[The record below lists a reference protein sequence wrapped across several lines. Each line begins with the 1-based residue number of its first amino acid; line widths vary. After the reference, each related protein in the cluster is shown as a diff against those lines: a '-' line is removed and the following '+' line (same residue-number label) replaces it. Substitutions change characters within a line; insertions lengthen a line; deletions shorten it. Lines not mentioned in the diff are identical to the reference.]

1 MFFNLLNALD
11 IGIMT
16 IYIVAGVVG
25 VVSIFL
31 ILGNIAYNKSKKKKA
46 LNTKVVDNEI
56 NENLDKEDEIIQDI
70 NNTECSS
77 ERIEQNEVIVETSDV
92 INCIDKNE
100 NLENLEVVASTISA
114 EEDSEASTQNDENNN
129 EEDDIDEL
137 EDEVKERH
145 FVKDNSGKIVMVSL
159 RKSFE
164 AKLIQSSPQLH
175 SVYSVIKN
183 ELLSYNKV
191 NSRISWGYDSF
202 NKGRNQVAK
211 LVIRGK
217 SLYLYLALDPN
228 YYVDTKYNFTDESD
242 VKKYQKVPF
251 KMKVKSNLSI
261 KYAKELIADCMEKF
275 DAEQGDVMNID
286 YSREYEENEPL
297 IERGLIKVYAN
308 DDINDGDVLVQAGYG
323 ESLKSINV
331 EDADMSITDDI
342 AKTFVEDV
350 EDDEE
355 LVITKGTK
363 KAIINIDTIDANFNN
378 GDEID
383 INVLKEKKLID
394 KNAGKL
400 KVLAR
405 GVLTKSITI
414 KANEYSLQAVK
425 MVVLLG
431 GTVYKV
437 K

>member
-1 MFFNLLNALD
+1 MFVSLLNALD
-11 IGIMT
+11 ISIMT

-25 VVSIFL
+25 VVSISL
-31 ILGNIAYNKSKKKKA
+31 ILGNIIYSKNKKKKA
-46 LNTKVVDNEI
+46 LSTNVINDMVVENVDNDNETIQDNNDSECSGEKIEGKEI
-56 NENLDKEDEIIQDI
+56 IEETSEEISSIEENQDVENMKAIAPIISVKEDNENIQEEVENDNED
-70 NNTECSS
+70 
-77 ERIEQNEVIVETSDV
+77 
-92 INCIDKNE
+92 
-100 NLENLEVVASTISA
+100 L
-114 EEDSEASTQNDENNN
+114 
-129 EEDDIDEL
+129 DEL

-145 FVKDNSGKIVMVSL
+145 FVKDNSGRIVMVSL

-175 SVYSVIKN
+175 SVYSIIKN

-202 NKGRNQVAK
+202 NRGRNQVAK

-350 EDDEE
+350 EDEEE

-383 INVLKEKKLID
+383 INVLKERKLID